1 MDFSLTEDH
10 VALRDAVRRFC
21 DGEYPAHQRGN
32 AEDEALAARRRQG
45 LAELGI
51 TGLAIDAEHGGSG
64 YGAVET
70 MLVAHELGRAL
81 GGAGWLSSGLPA
93 AALIGAAG
101 SAAQKA
107 RWLAAAASGE
117 KVLAFAVGE
126 ADARYDTAQIAV
138 RATETGDGWNID
150 GTKTIVF
157 DAAIAD
163 AFVVAVRTSGQRGE
177 RNGLSLF
184 VVEATAPG
192 IRLREFETIDARRA
206 AHVSFERVAVNKA
219 DLIGEAGHA
228 FELIEA
234 ALDRANA
241 ALVAE
246 SVGALE
252 ALLEQTAEHLKTRT
266 QFGAPLAKF
275 QALQHRIAD
284 MLISLEQGK
293 SMACAAAM
301 AVDAND
307 PERRRRFVSA
317 AKAYIG
323 DACRSAGEW
332 GIQLHGGMGMTEECR
347 AGHYAKRMFAINMA
361 YGDASWHLQ
370 RFTAQRIAAALQE
383 KS

>member
-10 VALRDAVRRFC
+10 VALQDAVRRFC
-21 DGEYPAHQRGN
+21 DGEYPAHLRGN
-32 AEDEALAARRRQG
+32 AEDKALAAKRRRG

-51 TGLAIDAEHGGSG
+51 TGLAIGDEHGGSG

-70 MLVAHELGRAL
+70 MLVAQELGRAL

-93 AALIGAAG
+93 AALIGSAG
-101 SAAQKA
+101 SAEQKA
-107 RWLAAAASGE
+107 KWLEAAATGE

-126 ADARYDTAQIAV
+126 ADARYDSACIAV
-138 RATETGDGWNID
+138 AAAETGDGWKID

-163 AFVVAVRTSGQRGE
+163 AFVVAVRTAGE
-177 RNGLSLF
+177 RGDEAGLSLF
-184 VVEATAPG
+184 VVDAKTPG
-192 IRLREFETIDARRA
+192 ISLRHFETIDAREA
-206 AHVSFERVAVNKA
+206 AHVTFDGVAVTNA
-219 DLIGEAGHA
+219 DLIGEAGA
-228 FELIEA
+228 AYDLIEA

-252 ALLEQTAEHLKTRT
+252 ALLDHTAEHLKTRQ

-275 QALQHRIAD
+275 QALQHRVAD
-284 MLISLEQGK
+284 MLISLEQSK

-301 AVDAND
+301 AVDEND

-317 AKAYIG
+317 AKAYVG
-323 DACRSAGEW
+323 DACRLAGEW

-347 AGHYAKRMFAINMA
+347 VGHYAKRMFAINMT
-361 YGDASWHLQ
+361 YGDATWHLQ
-370 RFTAQRIAAALQE
+370 RFTAQRVE
-383 KS
+383 KESA

>member
-10 VALRDAVRRFC
+10 VALQDAVRRFC
-21 DGEYPAHQRGN
+21 DGEYPAHLRGN
-32 AEDEALAARRRQG
+32 AEDPALASLRRKG
-45 LAELGI
+45 LAELGV
-51 TGLAIDAEHGGSG
+51 TGLTIDDEHGGSG

-70 MLVAHELGRAL
+70 MLVAQELGRAL
-81 GGAGWLSSGLPA
+81 GGAGWLASGLPA

-101 SAAQKA
+101 SDAQKDA
-107 RWLAAAASGE
+107 WLADVAAGE

-126 ADARYDTAQIAV
+126 ADARYDTARIAV
-138 RATETGDGWNID
+138 SATETGDGWKIS

-163 AFVVAVRTSGQRGE
+163 AFVVAVRTSGQRGDE
-177 RNGLSLF
+177 QGLSLF
-184 VVEATAPG
+184 LVDAKTPG
-192 IRLREFETIDARRA
+192 ISLRHFETIDAREA
-206 AHVSFERVAVNKA
+206 AHVAFKDVAVSNA
-219 DLIGEAGHA
+219 DLIGEAGQSY
-228 FELIEA
+228 ELIEA

-252 ALLEQTAEHLKTRT
+252 ALLDHTAEHLKTRT

-275 QALQHRIAD
+275 QGLQHRIAD
-284 MLISLEQGK
+284 MLISLEQSK

-301 AVDAND
+301 AIDENDAR
-307 PERRRRFVSA
+307 RRRRFVSA
-317 AKAYIG
+317 AKAYVG
-323 DACRSAGEW
+323 DACRTAGEW

-347 AGHYAKRMFAINMA
+347 AGHYAKRMFAINMS

-370 RFTAQRIAAALQE
+370 RFTEQRLAQREAA
-383 KS
+383 